1 VGEREAE
8 DEDEGGVREENLSG
22 KEAWFV
28 VSSRGA
34 TSAELEAA
42 NCAST
47 INSCR
52 QPASGNGNVSCAALG
67 TEGKCCAIS
76 SPVAGP

>member
-1 VGEREAE
+1 MGEREAE
-8 DEDEGGVREENLSG
+8 DEDKEGVREEKLSG

-34 TSAELEAA
+34 TSAEPEAA

-52 QPASGNGNVSCAALG
+52 QPASGNGNVGCAAVG
-67 TEGKCCAIS
+67 SEGKCCAIS
-76 SPVAGP
+76 SPFAGP